1 MQSKEYFKIKA
12 RKIAKQTWA
21 GPGKFGVFIVICIII
36 IATFESLGLSNR
48 EKNLELRSV
57 PLVAVQLNLKSI
69 EEGVKAESQDTKLR
83 YRGIKD
89 LENSNKLRDDMLL
102 YGAVDQY
109 LYENSTLSLGGEIDV
124 NDKVHESY
132 VSSISNTEKLSSKY
146 SKAVRLLLEREINRS
161 HSELSDSIYSILE
174 EEEKE
179 NLKENDDLAFFDI

>member
-69 EEGVKAESQDTKLR
+69 EEGVKVDSQDSKLR

-109 LYENSTLSLGGEIDV
+109 LYENSTLSTGGRDD
-124 NDKVHESY
+124 NDKVHDLY
-132 VSSISNTEKLSSKY
+132 LSSISNPEKLSTKY
-146 SKAVRLLLEREINRS
+146 GKAVRLLLEREISRS
-161 HSELSDSIYSILE
+161 HAGLSDSIYSVLE
-174 EEEKE
+174 EEEKDNNE
-179 NLKENDDLAFFDI
+179 TDDLAFFDI

>member
-57 PLVAVQLNLKSI
+57 PLVAVQHNLKSI
-69 EEGVKAESQDTKLR
+69 EEGVKADSQDNKLR

-109 LYENSTLSLGGEIDV
+109 LYENSTLSLSDSDDIG
-124 NDKVHESY
+124 KVHGSY
-132 VSSISNTEKLSSKY
+132 SLANTNSEKLSSKY
-146 SKAVRLLLEREINRS
+146 SKAVRLLLEKEMS
-161 HSELSDSIYSILE
+161 KSYAGLSESIYSIIE
-174 EEEKE
+174 EEDQE
-179 NLKENDDLAFFDI
+179 NNEINDLAFFDI